1 MKHNK
6 LIGPILL
13 IIAAFI
19 WGSAFVAQSE
29 GAKHLGP
36 FTFLCL
42 RSFLGTAVLM
52 PVVLIKR
59 LRKKPSDDTVQTA
72 SKSTKT
78 LLISGIICGIFLFS
92 ASACQQIGLTKGTEP
107 GKAGFITALY
117 ILLVPVFSLFLGKKI
132 RPIIWG
138 CVGISIIAL
147 YLLCVKEDNS
157 IVPADIYV
165 LMCAALYAVHILV
178 IDKFAPD
185 IDGVELSAMQFFVAG
200 IISTVP
206 ALLFEQATLTN
217 VRDAALSIAYSGIMS
232 SGIAF
237 TFQIIAQKRTEPT
250 LASML
255 MSLESVFAVLTSLVI
270 LGQLPTLR
278 EGIGCVLMFIAII
291 VAQLPESVFK
301 KKKTKLSLFIVT
313 AIILISIIAFVF
325 WNNSNEKHP
334 TATPT
339 TATMSDVKSK

>member
-1 MKHNK
+1 MKQNK

-42 RSFLGTAVLM
+42 RSFLGTAVLL
-52 PVVLIKR
+52 PVILVTDMSKKKKGISLNTTKKDRKSLI
-59 LRKKPSDDTVQTA
+59 
-72 SKSTKT
+72 
-78 LLISGIICGIFLFS
+78 IGGITCGIFLFG
-92 ASACQQIGLTKGTEP
+92 ASACQQIGLDKGTEP

-132 RPIIWG
+132 RPVIWG
-138 CVGISIIAL
+138 CVALSVAAL

-157 IVPADIYV
+157 IVPADLFV
-165 LMCAALYAVHILV
+165 LLCAALYAVHILV
-178 IDKFAPD
+178 IDKVAPD
-185 IDGVELSAMQFFVAG
+185 IDGVKLSATQFFVAG
-200 IISTVP
+200 IICIVP
-206 ALLFEQATLTN
+206 ALLFEDSTLESIK
-217 VRDAALSIAYSGIMS
+217 AAAPSIAYAGIMS

-291 VAQLPESVFK
+291 VAQLPEK
-301 KKKTKLSLFIVT
+301 KKAVST
-313 AIILISIIAFVF
+313 AK
-325 WNNSNEKHP
+325 N
-334 TATPT
+334 
-339 TATMSDVKSK
+339 

>member
-1 MKHNK
+1 MKQNK

-42 RSFLGTAVLM
+42 RSFLGTAVLL
-52 PVVLIKR
+52 PVILVTDMSKKKKGISLNTTKKDKKSLI
-59 LRKKPSDDTVQTA
+59 
-72 SKSTKT
+72 
-78 LLISGIICGIFLFS
+78 IGGITCGIFLFG
-92 ASACQQIGLTKGTEP
+92 ASACQQIGLDKGTEP

-132 RPIIWG
+132 RPVIWG
-138 CVGISIIAL
+138 CVALSVAAL

-157 IVPADIYV
+157 IVPADLFV
-165 LMCAALYAVHILV
+165 LLCAALYAVHILV
-178 IDKFAPD
+178 IDKVAPD
-185 IDGVELSAMQFFVAG
+185 IDGVKLSAMQFFVAG
-200 IISTVP
+200 IICIVP
-206 ALLFEQATLTN
+206 ALLFEDSSLESIK
-217 VRDAALSIAYSGIMS
+217 AAAPSIAYAGIMS

-291 VAQLPESVFK
+291 VAQLPEK
-301 KKKTKLSLFIVT
+301 RPAAK
-313 AIILISIIAFVF
+313 
-325 WNNSNEKHP
+325 
-334 TATPT
+334 
-339 TATMSDVKSK
+339 SDNVASD

>member
-1 MKHNK
+1 MKQNK
-6 LIGPILL
+6 LIGPVLL
-13 IIAAFI
+13 VIAAFI

-42 RSFLGTAVLM
+42 RSFLGTAVLL
-52 PVVLIKR
+52 PVIFATDMS
-59 LRKKPSDDTVQTA
+59 KKKKGTLV
-72 SKSTKT
+72 KSTKKDIRA
-78 LLISGIICGIFLFS
+78 LIVGGITCGIVLFA
-92 ASACQQIGLTKGTEP
+92 ASACQQIGLDKGTEP

-132 RPIIWG
+132 RPVIWG
-138 CVGISIIAL
+138 CVGISVIAL

-157 IVPADIYV
+157 IVPADLFV
-165 LMCAALYAVHILV
+165 LLCAALYAVHILV
-178 IDKFAPD
+178 IDKVAPD
-185 IDGVELSAMQFFVAG
+185 IDGVKLSAMQFFVAAV
-200 IISTVP
+200 ICIVP
-206 ALLFEQATLTN
+206 ALLFEKASAESIK
-217 VRDAALSIAYSGIMS
+217 AAAGSIAYAGIMS

-270 LGQLPTLR
+270 LGQLPSLR

-291 VAQLPESVFK
+291 VAQLPE
-301 KKKTKLSLFIVT
+301 KKTLDAK
-313 AIILISIIAFVF
+313 
-325 WNNSNEKHP
+325 
-334 TATPT
+334 
-339 TATMSDVKSK
+339 

>member
-1 MKHNK
+1 MKQNK

-42 RSFLGTAVLM
+42 RSFLGTAVLL
-52 PVVLIKR
+52 PVILVTDMSKKKKGISLNTTKKDKKSLI
-59 LRKKPSDDTVQTA
+59 
-72 SKSTKT
+72 
-78 LLISGIICGIFLFS
+78 IGGITCGIFLFG
-92 ASACQQIGLTKGTEP
+92 ASACQQIGLDKGTEP

-117 ILLVPVFSLFLGKKI
+117 ILLVPVFSLFIGKKI
-132 RPIIWG
+132 RPVIWG
-138 CVGISIIAL
+138 CVALSVAAL

-157 IVPADIYV
+157 IVPADLFV
-165 LMCAALYAVHILV
+165 LLCAVLYAVHILV
-178 IDKFAPD
+178 IDKVAPD
-185 IDGVELSAMQFFVAG
+185 IDGVKLSATQFFVAG
-200 IISTVP
+200 IICIVP
-206 ALLFEQATLTN
+206 ALLFEDSTLESIK
-217 VRDAALSIAYSGIMS
+217 AAAPSIAYAGIMS

-291 VAQLPESVFK
+291 VAQLPEK
-301 KKKTKLSLFIVT
+301 KKAA
-313 AIILISIIAFVF
+313 AIAG
-325 WNNSNEKHP
+325 K
-334 TATPT
+334 
-339 TATMSDVKSK
+339 

>member
-1 MKHNK
+1 MKQNK

-42 RSFLGTAVLM
+42 RSFLGTTVLL
-52 PVVLIKR
+52 PVILVTDMSKKKKGISLNTTKKDRKSLI
-59 LRKKPSDDTVQTA
+59 
-72 SKSTKT
+72 
-78 LLISGIICGIFLFS
+78 IGGITCGIFLFG
-92 ASACQQIGLTKGTEP
+92 ASACQQIGLDKGTEP

-132 RPIIWG
+132 RPVIWG
-138 CVGISIIAL
+138 CVALSVAAL

-157 IVPADIYV
+157 IVPADLFV
-165 LMCAALYAVHILV
+165 LLCAALYAVHILV
-178 IDKFAPD
+178 IDKVAPD
-185 IDGVELSAMQFFVAG
+185 IDGVKLSATQFFVAG
-200 IISTVP
+200 IICIVP
-206 ALLFEQATLTN
+206 ALLFEDSSLESIK
-217 VRDAALSIAYSGIMS
+217 AAAPSIAYAGIMS

-291 VAQLPESVFK
+291 VAQLPEK
-301 KKKTKLSLFIVT
+301 KKAVST
-313 AIILISIIAFVF
+313 AK
-325 WNNSNEKHP
+325 N
-334 TATPT
+334 
-339 TATMSDVKSK
+339 

>member
-1 MKHNK
+1 MKQNK

-42 RSFLGTAVLM
+42 RSFLGTAVLL
-52 PVVLIKR
+52 PVILVTDMSKKKKGISLNTTKKDRKSLI
-59 LRKKPSDDTVQTA
+59 
-72 SKSTKT
+72 
-78 LLISGIICGIFLFS
+78 IGGITCGIFLFG
-92 ASACQQIGLTKGTEP
+92 ASACQQIGLDKGTEP

-132 RPIIWG
+132 RPVIWG
-138 CVGISIIAL
+138 CVALSVAAL

-157 IVPADIYV
+157 IVPADLFV
-165 LMCAALYAVHILV
+165 LLCAALYAVHILV
-178 IDKFAPD
+178 IDKVAPD
-185 IDGVELSAMQFFVAG
+185 IDGVKLSATQFFVAG
-200 IISTVP
+200 IICIVP
-206 ALLFEQATLTN
+206 ALLFEDSTLESIK
-217 VRDAALSIAYSGIMS
+217 AAAPSIAYAGIMS

-291 VAQLPESVFK
+291 VAQLPEK
-301 KKKTKLSLFIVT
+301 RPAAK
-313 AIILISIIAFVF
+313 
-325 WNNSNEKHP
+325 
-334 TATPT
+334 
-339 TATMSDVKSK
+339 SDNVASD